1 VFIGGGAAN
10 RSITES
16 CWRALL
22 PGGRLVINA
31 VTLETERAVL
41 AFQAERGGRLT
52 RIGLERLEPIGSL
65 QGFTPARTVL
75 QYRAVKP

>member
-1 VFIGGGAAN
+1 MM
-10 RSITES
+10 
-16 CWRALL
+16 LP

-31 VTLETERAVL
+31 VTLQTERAVL
-41 AFQAERGGRLT
+41 GRHAEWGGRLT
-52 RIGLERLEPIGSL
+52 RIGIERLEPIGPM